1 MQFKHVIGQTQPA
14 RLGRMEIAETSTHR
28 SPLKIFGVSPTD
40 RVGVVGSG
48 GLGHLALTFA
58 LVARLPLSTSGKA
71 NEVHAFGA
79 HHVVNSRDD
88 AELRSIAK
96 SLDLL
101 LVTVNVPLNWS
112 AMIST
117 LRPIGRLHFVG
128 AVLE

>member
-58 LVARLPLSTSGKA
+58 LVARLPLSLLRAARLTRSTPSA
-71 NEVHAFGA
+71 RIMSSIQEMMPSCAA
-79 HHVVNSRDD
+79 SRN
-88 AELRSIAK
+88 RSICY
-96 SLDLL
+96 SL
-101 LVTVNVPLNWS
+101 P
-112 AMIST
+112 ST
-117 LRPIGRLHFVG
+117 SH
-128 AVLE
+128 